1 MLGSPGPRTTNLE
14 DSNVTLFCKFWSGLG
29 SERQRSGTGFSKNR
43 NHESGKENQA
53 LSEETGLSRRDAP
66 CSVFG

>member
-1 MLGSPGPRTTNLE
+1 MSSLDETALAVAKEAALEAGSVLR
-14 DSNVTLFCKFWSGLG
+14 
-29 SERQRSGTGFSKNR
+29 
-43 NHESGKENQA
+43 A